1 MTLRIQKVPWTVMLV
16 GALFALLALLAVLQ
30 YRWLGEVSQGE
41 RERMQANLQF
51 AATHFT
57 EDIDRELTRAYL
69 TSQIDT
75 PLSPDKTGQYFAASM
90 ARWTSTAAYPRIV
103 RSLFLAETTEGGQI
117 TLTRFNSAS
126 GKFEKTDWPPE

>member
-1 MTLRIQKVPWTVMLV
+1 MHPRIQNIPWTVLLV

-41 RERMQANLQF
+41 RERMQANLQV

-69 TSQIDT
+69 TFQMDA
-75 PLSPDKTGQYFAASM
+75 PLSSDKTGQYYAASM
-90 ARWTSTAAYPRIV
+90 ARWTSAAPYQRIV
-103 RSLFLAETTEGGQI
+103 RSLFLAETADGREI
-117 TLTRFNSAS
+117 KLTRFNS
-126 GKFEKTDWPPE
+126 